1 MIHKRILPILVIV
14 ASAPAY
20 ATSYDEAIN
29 ICSTVAA
36 ITQEALEDMH
46 KRRVPL
52 EKTVI
57 YGQVAH
63 DPNLVKALQNAVTL
77 NKRGIAI
84 PQVVGAWAQ
93 GCMQAL
99 TVGNTTTAS
108 GPARGTRISR

>member
-1 MIHKRILPILVIV
+1 MMRILSALAVF
-14 ASAPAY
+14 ACAPAY

-63 DPNLVKALQNAVTL
+63 DPNLVKALQNAVAL

-84 PQVVGAWAQ
+84 PQVVDAWAQ